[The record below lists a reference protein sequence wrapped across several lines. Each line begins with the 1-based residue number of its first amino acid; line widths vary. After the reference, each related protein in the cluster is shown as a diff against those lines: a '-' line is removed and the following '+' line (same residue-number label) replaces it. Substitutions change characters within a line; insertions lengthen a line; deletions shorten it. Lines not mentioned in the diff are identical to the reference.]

1 VAEGAVKLTVAWVL
15 PATAV
20 TLVGA
25 PGTVGAAGV
34 TAVEADEATELP
46 SAFVATTVKVYA
58 VPLVNPVTVI
68 GVPVPVPVKPPGEEV
83 TV

>member
-1 VAEGAVKLTVAWVL
+1 L

-25 PGTVGAAGV
+25 PGIVAGV
-34 TAVEADEATELP
+34 TAAEADEATELP
-46 SAFVATTVKVYA
+46 TAFVATTVKVYA
-58 VPLVNPVTVI
+58 VPFVKPVTVI
-68 GVPVPVPVKPPGEEV
+68 GVPVPVSVKPPGEEV